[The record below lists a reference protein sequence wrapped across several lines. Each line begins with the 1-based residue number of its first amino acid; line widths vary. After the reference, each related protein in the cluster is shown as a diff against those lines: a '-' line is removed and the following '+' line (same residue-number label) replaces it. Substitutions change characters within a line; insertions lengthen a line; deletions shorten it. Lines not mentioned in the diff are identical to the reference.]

1 MDSKYIEYT
10 GKSIKIMT
18 CSNCNMKCKQCY
30 IAYKGNFKSKQLF
43 DVVKLLKKKYEILLN
58 GTEPLL
64 NSYLDSYKI
73 SNEKTILT
81 NGLLFK
87 NNLNLV
93 DEIKA
98 AGITRICMSYQYDIQ
113 KDIQSVDLNYLDE
126 IFPKIRQKGIDVEMM
141 CTITSKNYQQLD
153 EICKK
158 AINSTTL
165 KYGGIGVLCIIGFS
179 IVYNSSIISIFNLGD
194 SGNANQEGV
203 VELIKSNAFLGFLSV
218 VILAPIVEELTYR
231 YCIFGATCKKKKWI
245 GYLISSI
252 VFMAMHSLS
261 SFLSYGFSKQLL
273 TEMLYLPPYLFSGL
287 ALCYLY
293 DKTDNLGSSFIAH
306 LLNNLISFL
315 AIVYA

>member
-158 AINSTTL
+158 AISLNANYL
-165 KYGGIGVLCIIGFS
+165 YLIE
-179 IVYNSSIISIFNLGD
+179 YMYQ
-194 SGNANQEGV
+194 GNAQTQMDGDLKLTDDMRNEFFHNLKKVREKYNKHDLYIYRSANMGNDKINNKNV
-203 VELIKSNAFLGFLSV
+203 VCEAGTN
-218 VILAPIVEELTYR
+218 IVTMTPDYKIYPCNLMIDDKF
-231 YCIFGATCKKKKWI
+231 CI
-245 GYLISSI
+245 GYFDGQKVYI
-252 VFMAMHSLS
+252 
-261 SFLSYGFSKQLL
+261 
-273 TEMLYLPPYLFSGL
+273 
-287 ALCYLY
+287 
-293 DKTDNLGSSFIAH
+293 DKDKRDKICSDYKSCLWTKYKS
-306 LLNNLISFL
+306 
-315 AIVYA
+315 

>member
-1 MDSKYIEYT
+1 MEEEREGFVENSKVAVRGVINGIFGSFVYELILSLFISVIVTTIVTNKNPGATEEGLNQLVNDAFEAFPFSILISCIGSLITLGVFVYI
-10 GKSIKIMT
+10 IKFI
-18 CSNCNMKCKQCY
+18 K
-30 IAYKGNFKSKQLF
+30 FK
-43 DVVKLLKKKYEILLN
+43 
-58 GTEPLL
+58 
-64 NSYLDSYKI
+64 
-73 SNEKTILT
+73 
-81 NGLLFK
+81 
-87 NNLNLV
+87 
-93 DEIKA
+93 
-98 AGITRICMSYQYDIQ
+98 
-113 KDIQSVDLNYLDE
+113 
-126 IFPKIRQKGIDVEMM
+126 
-141 CTITSKNYQQLD
+141 

-287 ALCYLY
+287 AL
-293 DKTDNLGSSFIAH
+293 
-306 LLNNLISFL
+306 
-315 AIVYA
+315 